1 MDSEIWSTL
10 SYGFITYMN
19 PGTHLSDEPILF
31 CSVFAILSFSGS
43 FVFLKPLAAFLY
55 EQVPICRMS

>member
-19 PGTHLSDEPILF
+19 PGTHLSDEPNFSLF
-31 CSVFAILSFSGS
+31 FGERVMGLSPHKDIKK
-43 FVFLKPLAAFLY
+43 VD
-55 EQVPICRMS
+55 RT